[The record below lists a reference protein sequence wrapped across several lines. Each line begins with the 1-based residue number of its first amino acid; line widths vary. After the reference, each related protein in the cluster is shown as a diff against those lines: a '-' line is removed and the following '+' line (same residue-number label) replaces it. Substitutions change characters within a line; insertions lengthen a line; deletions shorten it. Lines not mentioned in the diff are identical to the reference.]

1 MVKHI
6 VRSHFLG
13 SRRQE
18 VLIRQA
24 TVSLRQPHASETQI
38 SKPNSAE
45 TNPVI
50 FHTPEN
56 KYFYWS
62 RSLIQTCKLIFR

>member
-6 VRSHFLG
+6 ARSHFLG
-13 SRRQE
+13 SCRQE

-24 TVSLRQPHASETQI
+24 AVSLRQPHPSETQI
-38 SKPNSAE
+38 SKPNSTE
-45 TNPVI
+45 INPAI

-56 KYFYWS
+56 
-62 RSLIQTCKLIFR
+62 

>member
-6 VRSHFLG
+6 ARSHFLG
-13 SRRQE
+13 SCRQE

-24 TVSLRQPHASETQI
+24 AVSLRQPHPSETQI
-38 SKPNSAE
+38 SKPNSTE
-45 TNPVI
+45 TNPAI

-56 KYFYWS
+56 
-62 RSLIQTCKLIFR
+62 